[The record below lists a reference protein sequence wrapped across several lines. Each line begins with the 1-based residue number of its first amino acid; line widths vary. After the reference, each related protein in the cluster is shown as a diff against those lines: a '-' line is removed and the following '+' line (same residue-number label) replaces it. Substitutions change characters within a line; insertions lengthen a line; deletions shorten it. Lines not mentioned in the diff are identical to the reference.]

1 MHPNN
6 GPYPPQIQYPQ
17 ARPKSSGAGKGCL
30 IAIGV
35 IVGLFLL
42 LGACAALLSAGS
54 SKSASPATAASTPD
68 STQAPPPAEKKTQA
82 PPPAEKKKVVNGI
95 GREYRDGKFAFTV
108 TRVKKGVHRVGDQ
121 YTGQTA
127 QGQYVLVYVTVR
139 NIGTEASTFD
149 NSSQKLTDVQG
160 RNFDSDTG
168 ATISMADANAFL
180 KDINPGNGVNGILV
194 YDVPQGT
201 RLKSIDLHDSM
212 FSGGVTVPLPG

>member
-42 LGACAALLSAGS
+42 LGACAAVLGAGS
-54 SKSASPATAASTPD
+54 SKSASPAPAASAPD
-68 STQAPPPAEKKTQA
+68 STQAPPPAA
-82 PPPAEKKKVVNGI
+82 KKVVNGI

-160 RNFDSDTG
+160 RNFDTDTV

-194 YDVPQGT
+194 YDVPRGT

>member
-42 LGACAALLSAGS
+42 LGACAAVLSAGS

-68 STQAPPPAEKKTQA
+68 STQAPPPAAKKQA
-82 PPPAEKKKVVNGI
+82 PPPAAKKVVNGI

>member
-54 SKSASPATAASTPD
+54 SKSASPTTAASTPD
-68 STQAPPPAEKKTQA
+68 STQAPPPAEKTQA
-82 PPPAEKKKVVNGI
+82 PPPAKKKVVNGI
-95 GREYRDGKFAFTV
+95 GREYRDGKFAFTI
-108 TRVKKGVHRVGDQ
+108 TRIKKGVHRVGDQ

-160 RNFDSDTG
+160 RNFDSDTV

>member
-42 LGACAALLSAGS
+42 LGACAAVLSAGS

-68 STQAPPPAEKKTQA
+68 STQAPPPAAKKQA
-82 PPPAEKKKVVNGI
+82 PPPAAKKVVNGI

-108 TRVKKGVHRVGDQ
+108 TRIKKGVHRVGDQ

-168 ATISMADANAFL
+168 ATISMTDANAFL